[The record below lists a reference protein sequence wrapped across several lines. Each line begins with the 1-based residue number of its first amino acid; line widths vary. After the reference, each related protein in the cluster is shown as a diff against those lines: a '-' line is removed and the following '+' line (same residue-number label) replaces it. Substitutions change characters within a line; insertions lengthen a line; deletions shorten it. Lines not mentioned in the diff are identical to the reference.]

1 MNSRIEELR
10 GVAMN
15 LSMRS
20 KGFSLVEVLIA
31 LLILAISLLA
41 LAGLMMTT
49 TRNSSFGGHMTEA
62 STFAQ
67 DKLEQLRVSPWAG
80 VVTGT
85 DTITTAIPGV
95 PGTGIVYTRNWT
107 VTPNGDDNQR
117 WVSITLNWTDP
128 TKNSNHSIRLLSVVA
143 Q

>member
-1 MNSRIEELR
+1 MNSRIKEIR

-15 LSMRS
+15 LPIRS
-20 KGFSLVEVLIA
+20 KGFSLVEVMIA
-31 LLILAISLLA
+31 LLILAIALLA
-41 LAGLMMTT
+41 LAGLMVTT

-80 VVTGT
+80 VATGN
-85 DTITTAIPGV
+85 DTTLGS
-95 PGTGIVYTRNWT
+95 TGITYTRNWT
-107 VTPNGDDNQR
+107 VTPNADGNQR
-117 WVSITLNWTDP
+117 WISITLNWTDP

>member
-1 MNSRIEELR
+1 MNSRIKGLR
-10 GVAMN
+10 GVAMK

-20 KGFSLVEVLIA
+20 KGFSLIEVVIA
-31 LLILAISLLA
+31 LFILAICLLA
-41 LAGLMMTT
+41 LAGLMVTT

-80 VVTGT
+80 ITTGT
-85 DTITTAIPGV
+85 DTVTTATTGAPGS
-95 PGTGIVYTRNWT
+95 GITYTRNWT
-107 VTPNGDDNQR
+107 VTPNGDGNQR

-128 TKNSNHSIRLLSVVA
+128 TKNSIHSIRLLSVVA

>member
-1 MNSRIEELR
+1 LK
-10 GVAMN
+10 V
-15 LSMRS
+15 LKRS

-31 LLILAISLLA
+31 LLILAVSLLA
-41 LAGLMMTT
+41 LAGLMVTT

-67 DKLEQLRVSPWAG
+67 DKLEQLSVSPWAG
-80 VVTGT
+80 VAAGN
-85 DTITTAIPGV
+85 DTTQGS
-95 PGTGIVYTRNWT
+95 TGITYTRNWT
-107 VTPNGDDNQR
+107 VTPNADGNQR

-143 Q
+143 E

>member
-1 MNSRIEELR
+1 MAWYLLLPNQSIVG
-10 GVAMN
+10 GVT
-15 LSMRS
+15 LKVSLRS

-41 LAGLMMTT
+41 LAGLMVTT

-67 DKLEQLRVSPWAG
+67 DRLEQLRVSPWAG
-80 VVTGT
+80 VATGN
-85 DTITTAIPGV
+85 DTIQGS
-95 PGTGIVYTRNWT
+95 TGIAYTRNWT
-107 VTPNGDDNQR
+107 VTPNADGNQR

>member
-1 MNSRIEELR
+1 MNSRIKELR
-10 GVAMN
+10 GVAMK

-20 KGFSLVEVLIA
+20 KRSKGFSMVEVLIA

-41 LAGLMMTT
+41 LAGLMVTT

-80 VVTGT
+80 VATGN
-85 DTITTAIPGV
+85 DTTLGS
-95 PGTGIVYTRNWT
+95 TGITYTRNWT
-107 VTPNGDDNQR
+107 VTPNADGNQR
-117 WVSITLNWTDP
+117 WVSITLTWTDP

>member
-1 MNSRIEELR
+1 MKVLK
-10 GVAMN
+10 
-15 LSMRS
+15 RS

-31 LLILAISLLA
+31 LLILAVSLLA
-41 LAGLMMTT
+41 LAGLMVTT

-80 VVTGT
+80 VATGN
-85 DTITTAIPGV
+85 DTIQSS
-95 PGTGIVYTRNWT
+95 TGIIYTRNWT
-107 VTPNGDDNQR
+107 VTPNGGGNQR

-128 TKNSNHSIRLLSVVA
+128 TKNSNHSIRLLSVVTE
-143 Q
+143 

>member
-1 MNSRIEELR
+1 M
-10 GVAMN
+10 
-15 LSMRS
+15 
-20 KGFSLVEVLIA
+20 VEVLIA

-80 VVTGT
+80 VATGN
-85 DTITTAIPGV
+85 DTIQSS
-95 PGTGIVYTRNWT
+95 TGITYTRNWT
-107 VTPNGDDNQR
+107 VMPNGDGTQR
-117 WVSITLNWTDP
+117 WVSITIAWTDP
-128 TKNSNHSIRLLSVVA
+128 TKNSNHSMRLLSVVT

>member
-1 MNSRIEELR
+1 
-10 GVAMN
+10 MN

-41 LAGLMMTT
+41 LAGLMVTT

-67 DKLEQLRVSPWAG
+67 DKLEQLRVSPWGG
-80 VVTGT
+80 VATGN
-85 DTITTAIPGV
+85 DTALGS
-95 PGTGIVYTRNWT
+95 TGLTYTRNWT
-107 VTPNGDDNQR
+107 VTPNTDGNQR
-117 WVSITLNWTDP
+117 WVSISINWTDP
-128 TKNSNHSIRLLSVVA
+128 TKNSNHSIRLLSVVSE
-143 Q
+143 

>member
-1 MNSRIEELR
+1 MNSRIKELR
-10 GVAMN
+10 GVAMK

-20 KGFSLVEVLIA
+20 KGFSRIEVVIA
-31 LLILAISLLA
+31 LFILAICLLA
-41 LAGLMMTT
+41 LAGLMVTT

-67 DKLEQLRVSPWAG
+67 DKLEQLRVSPWTG
-80 VVTGT
+80 VATGN
-85 DTITTAIPGV
+85 DTIQSS
-95 PGTGIVYTRNWT
+95 TGITYTRNWT
-107 VTPNGDDNQR
+107 VTPNGDGNQR

>member
-1 MNSRIEELR
+1 MNSRIEEVR
-10 GVAMN
+10 GEAMN
-15 LSMRS
+15 LSIRS

-31 LLILAISLLA
+31 LLILSISLLA

-80 VVTGT
+80 IASGN
-85 DTITTAIPGV
+85 DTALGS
-95 PGTGIVYTRNWT
+95 TGITYTRTWT
-107 VTPNGDDNQR
+107 VTPNGDGNQR
-117 WVSITLNWTDP
+117 WVTITLSWTDP
-128 TKNSNHSIRLLSVVA
+128 TKNSNHSIRLLSVVSE
-143 Q
+143 

>member
-1 MNSRIEELR
+1 MNSRIKEIR

-20 KGFSLVEVLIA
+20 RGFSLVEVMIA
-31 LLILAISLLA
+31 LLILAIALLA
-41 LAGLMMTT
+41 LAGLMVTT

-67 DKLEQLRVSPWAG
+67 DVLERLRVSPWAG
-80 VVTGT
+80 VAAGN
-85 DTITTAIPGV
+85 DTIQGS
-95 PGTGIVYTRNWT
+95 TGITYTRNWT
-107 VTPNGDDNQR
+107 VTPNTNGDQR
-117 WVSITLNWTDP
+117 WVSITLTWTDP
-128 TKNSNHSIRLLSVVA
+128 TKNSNHSMRLLSVIT

>member
-15 LSMRS
+15 LSMKS
-20 KGFSLVEVLIA
+20 KGFSMVEVLIA
-31 LLILAISLLA
+31 MLILAISLLA

-80 VVTGT
+80 IITGT

-107 VTPNGDDNQR
+107 VTPNTNGDQR
-117 WVSITLNWTDP
+117 WVSITITWTDP
-128 TKNSNHSIRLLSVVA
+128 TKNSNHSMRLLSVVTE
-143 Q
+143 

>member
-1 MNSRIEELR
+1 
-10 GVAMN
+10 MN

-41 LAGLMMTT
+41 LAGLMVTT

-67 DKLEQLRVSPWAG
+67 DKLEQLRVSPWTG
-80 VVTGT
+80 VATAN
-85 DTITTAIPGV
+85 DTTQGS
-95 PGTGIVYTRNWT
+95 TGITYARNWT
-107 VTPNGDDNQR
+107 VTPNGDGNQR

-128 TKNSNHSIRLLSVVA
+128 TKNSNHSIRLLSVVT

>member
-1 MNSRIEELR
+1 LK
-10 GVAMN
+10 V
-15 LSMRS
+15 LMRS
-20 KGFSLVEVLIA
+20 KGFSMVEVLIA

-80 VVTGT
+80 IITGT

-95 PGTGIVYTRNWT
+95 PGTGIVYTRNWA
-107 VTPNGDDNQR
+107 VTPNADGNQR
-117 WVSITLNWTDP
+117 WVSITINWTDP
-128 TKNSNHSIRLLSVVA
+128 TKNSNHSIRLLSVVSE
-143 Q
+143 

>member
-1 MNSRIEELR
+1 M
-10 GVAMN
+10 
-15 LSMRS
+15 
-20 KGFSLVEVLIA
+20 VEVLIA

-80 VVTGT
+80 IATGNE
-85 DTITTAIPGV
+85 TALGS
-95 PGTGIVYTRNWT
+95 TGITYTRNWT
-107 VTPNGDDNQR
+107 VTQNTDGTQR
-117 WVSITLNWTDP
+117 WVDIRITWTDP
-128 TKNSNHSIRLLSVVA
+128 TKNSNHSMRLLSVVT

>member
-1 MNSRIEELR
+1 MRL
-10 GVAMN
+10 
-15 LSMRS
+15 LMRS

-80 VVTGT
+80 VATGN
-85 DTITTAIPGV
+85 DTIQSS
-95 PGTGIVYTRNWT
+95 TGITYTRNWT
-107 VTPNGDDNQR
+107 VTPNGDGNQR

-128 TKNSNHSIRLLSVVA
+128 TKNSNHSIRLLSVVTE
-143 Q
+143 

>member
-1 MNSRIEELR
+1 VTLK
-10 GVAMN
+10 V
-15 LSMRS
+15 LKRS

-41 LAGLMMTT
+41 LAGLMVTT

-80 VVTGT
+80 VATGN
-85 DTITTAIPGV
+85 DTTQGS
-95 PGTGIVYTRNWT
+95 TGITYARNWT
-107 VTPNGDDNQR
+107 VTPNGDGNQR
-117 WVSITLNWTDP
+117 WVSITINWTDP
-128 TKNSNHSIRLLSVVA
+128 TKNSNHSMRLLSVVTE
-143 Q
+143 

>member
-1 MNSRIEELR
+1 MK
-10 GVAMN
+10 

-20 KGFSLVEVLIA
+20 KGFSMVEVLIA

-80 VVTGT
+80 IVAGN
-85 DTITTAIPGV
+85 DTALGS
-95 PGTGIVYTRNWT
+95 TGITYTRNWA
-107 VTPNGDDNQR
+107 VTQNGDGTQR
-117 WVSITLNWTDP
+117 WVSITITWTDP
-128 TKNSNHSIRLLSVVA
+128 TKNSNHSMRLVSVVT